1 MKSKEPKIIHTYMS
15 DMANVI
21 RENKENVIKIALA
34 EKEKL
39 EREEELKRA
48 EGTKTQKKFWMIG
61 GIILLIIS
69 TAGIYF
75 VHIKKTIRENI
86 IPQTE
91 KIETFINYEDYSS
104 INISEF
110 KSTESFIEKII
121 SEIKNISTD
130 KHIKSIFVKKNVIEI
145 DKKGNEIKTEKLVGS
160 REFLSFWG
168 GNKPSTFLFSLKDE
182 FLLGSYA
189 NGDKIGTFLIFE
201 TNDYNTTYSK
211 ILEWEETMAT
221 DLKQLFNIKR
231 DMGSDIVFSKEFVD
245 LVINNKYVR
254 VLYNENGEEVLL
266 YSFIDKNKLL
276 ITDDKI
282 LFQEIINRNV
292 IKSLKSKE

>member
-168 GNKPSTFLFSLKDE
+168 GNKPSTFLLSLKDE

-231 DMGSDIVFSKEFVD
+231 DVGSDIVFSKEFVD